1 MNSKNI
7 KRHLGNKLRD
17 WIGSIEDENVKAAV
31 KENTIITGG
40 ALVSLLT
47 GESVHD
53 YDVYFRTKDAC
64 ITVAKYYVDKWNAA
78 HEDKPVALMW
88 GEELEKA
95 TGSDNGSVKCFVRS
109 KGIADENEMGGDS
122 IAYNFEDRKSVV

>member
-17 WIGSIEDENVKAAV
+17 WIENIEDEIVKSIV

-47 GESVHD
+47 GETVHD
-53 YDVYFRTKDAC
+53 YDVYFRTKEAC
-64 ITVAKYYVDKWNAA
+64 IAVAKYYVDKWNATHA
-78 HEDKPVALMW
+78 DKPVTLMW
-88 GEELEKA
+88 GAELEKV
-95 TGSDNGSVKCFVRS
+95 TELEEYLRNNQECS
-109 KGIADENEMGGDS
+109 
-122 IAYNFEDRKSVV
+122 

>member
-17 WIGSIEDENVKAAV
+17 WMESIEDENVKAVV

-47 GESVHD
+47 GEPVHD

-64 ITVAKYYVDKWNAA
+64 IAVAKYYVDKWNDM
-78 HEDKPVALMW
+78 HKDKPVTLMW
-88 GEELEKA
+88 GEGLAKV
-95 TGSDNGSVKCFVRS
+95 TGSDNGAVKCLVRS
-109 KGIADENEMGGDS
+109 KGIAD
-122 IAYNFEDRKSVV
+122 

>member
-17 WIGSIEDENVKAAV
+17 WMESIEDENVKAVV

-47 GESVHD
+47 GEPVHD
-53 YDVYFRTKDAC
+53 YDVYFRTRMRVLQLRNTMLISGTIC
-64 ITVAKYYVDKWNAA
+64 IKINQS
-78 HEDKPVALMW
+78 LLC
-88 GEELEKA
+88 GEKNWQKRL
-95 TGSDNGSVKCFVRS
+95 VVIMVR
-109 KGIADENEMGGDS
+109 
-122 IAYNFEDRKSVV
+122 

>member
-17 WIGSIEDENVKAAV
+17 WMESIEDENVKAVV

-47 GESVHD
+47 GE
-53 YDVYFRTKDAC
+53 
-64 ITVAKYYVDKWNAA
+64 TVQHINLQSHEAKTV
-78 HEDKPVALMW
+78 
-88 GEELEKA
+88 
-95 TGSDNGSVKCFVRS
+95 
-109 KGIADENEMGGDS
+109 I
-122 IAYNFEDRKSVV
+122 

>member
-17 WIGSIEDENVKAAV
+17 WMESIEDENVKAVV

-47 GESVHD
+47 GETVHD

-64 ITVAKYYVDKWNAA
+64 IAVAKYYVDKWNDM
-78 HEDKPVALMW
+78 HKDKPVTLMW
-88 GEELEKA
+88 GEELAKDRHIIGVEYTITDTEAKTTA
-95 TGSDNGSVKCFVRS
+95 DNHREVVP
-109 KGIADENEMGGDS
+109 
-122 IAYNFEDRKSVV
+122 KS

>member
-17 WIGSIEDENVKAAV
+17 WIDSIEDESVKAIV

-47 GESVHD
+47 GEPVHD
-53 YDVYFRTKDAC
+53 YDVYFRTKEAC
-64 ITVAKYYVDKWNAA
+64 ISVAKYYVDKWNAT
-78 HEDKPVALMW
+78 HSDKPVTLMW

-95 TGSDNGSVKCFVRS
+95 TGSDNGAVKCFVS
-109 KGIADENEMGGDS
+109 S
-122 IAYNFEDRKSVV
+122 NFLHVFTF

>member
-17 WIGSIEDENVKAAV
+17 WMESIEDENVKAVV

-47 GESVHD
+47 GRRCMTTMYISEQKMRVLQLRNTMLISGTIC
-53 YDVYFRTKDAC
+53 TKINQSLLC
-64 ITVAKYYVDKWNAA
+64 
-78 HEDKPVALMW
+78 
-88 GEELEKA
+88 GEKNWQKRL
-95 TGSDNGSVKCFVRS
+95 VVIMVR
-109 KGIADENEMGGDS
+109 
-122 IAYNFEDRKSVV
+122 

>member
-17 WIGSIEDENVKAAV
+17 WMESIEDENVKAVV

-47 GESVHD
+47 GETVH
-53 YDVYFRTKDAC
+53 
-64 ITVAKYYVDKWNAA
+64 IS
-78 HEDKPVALMW
+78 
-88 GEELEKA
+88 KA
-95 TGSDNGSVKCFVRS
+95 T
-109 KGIADENEMGGDS
+109 IW
-122 IAYNFEDRKSVV
+122 KSCVHHCRLEIT